1 MNEHVLI
8 KANLFTNMYWLKLT
22 YLFKSEFYK
31 EFTEGLLT
39 VFFITENGKGHS
51 SDLK

>member
-8 KANLFTNMYWLKLT
+8 KAN
-22 YLFKSEFYK
+22 LFKSEFYK

-39 VFFITENGKGHS
+39 VFFITENGKGHF